1 MNIKVHLAEWLI
13 KFDKKDKKTHENQLR
28 ETNTI
33 DFNNFS
39 LLNTKMN
46 NTTYSYL

>member
-13 KFDKKDKKTHENQLR
+13 KFDKKSLEY
-28 ETNTI
+28 TI

-46 NTTYSYL
+46 TTTYSYL